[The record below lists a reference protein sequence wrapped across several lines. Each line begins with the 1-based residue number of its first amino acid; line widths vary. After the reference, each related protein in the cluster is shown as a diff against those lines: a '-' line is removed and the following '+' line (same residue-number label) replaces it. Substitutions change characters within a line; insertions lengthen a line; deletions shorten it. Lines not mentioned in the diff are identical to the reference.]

1 MWHQSSVGL
10 WQKFCFFFC
19 LFLYPSLGVKK
30 SLFLLLFLVFRS
42 VEIPL
47 GKLLKGQPNV
57 AKNIYSFGFGKVR
70 CCGWGFSNDIRTFFF
85 QNLLFLTV
93 IIPPVLF
100 LTFCAFFFS
109 AEKMGGKKKHEEHK
123 YPGFGFGLEEQK
135 FPLDV
140 IPRSSWGSAFPAPAS
155 LGNSDFGPDFSD
167 LVITLSLSMSLLDF
181 GNFCWIFLL
190 LMPCFSSISQAV
202 ATWATWPL
210 SLLLGTKM
218 WFRLMMKKLFPT
230 PWGPTWPWPS
240 KWN

>member
-30 SLFLLLFLVFRS
+30 SLLLLLFLVFRS

-85 QNLLFLTV
+85 PESPVPHSNYPTCAIFNFLC
-93 IIPPVLF
+93 IL
-100 LTFCAFFFS
+100 FS

-140 IPRSSWGSAFPAPAS
+140 IPRS
-155 LGNSDFGPDFSD
+155 
-167 LVITLSLSMSLLDF
+167 
-181 GNFCWIFLL
+181 C
-190 LMPCFSSISQAV
+190 
-202 ATWATWPL
+202 
-210 SLLLGTKM
+210 
-218 WFRLMMKKLFPT
+218 
-230 PWGPTWPWPS
+230 
-240 KWN
+240 